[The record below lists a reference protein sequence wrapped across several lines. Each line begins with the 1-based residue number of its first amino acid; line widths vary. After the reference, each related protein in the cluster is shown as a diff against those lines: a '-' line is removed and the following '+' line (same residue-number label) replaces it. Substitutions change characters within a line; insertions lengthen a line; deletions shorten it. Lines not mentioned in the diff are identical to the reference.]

1 MYNNTKM
8 YKGGAPYND
17 RTVQLFRYGGLLT
30 PLVLVFYGALVRS
43 SFIYS
48 AHYSS
53 DLIFTLISVL
63 ALILGVTQF
72 LLPAT
77 HKHRQVV
84 YVSGYH
90 LLAMTYL
97 LLVSG
102 LTMPIV
108 VFWILLFIIANR
120 YFGLT
125 GLRYSMLA
133 FATTMT
139 LDMVLAIN
147 SGISTSSLFEDLI
160 TFIAVMTTGLAVVM
174 IGRTHL
180 HDQAAITRS
189 HASASLERDRI
200 LTIVNNLADAIL
212 STDKKGIIRMYN
224 AASLN
229 LLDTNDSLNGRHI
242 DEVLPLLDQ
251 NNEKVPLYTA
261 LVESRSVIARED
273 LHFALDEDE
282 DIRLSLTYSPIRSS
296 YNKNGAAHD
305 GYIIILRDITKA
317 KSLEEER
324 DEFISVVSHEL
335 RTPIT
340 IAEGTIS
347 NAQLM
352 MKRPDIAPDV
362 LQSAMKTAHDQVI
375 YLAKMVN
382 DLSTLS
388 RAERGVADSTETID
402 VKEMVNKLFNEYH
415 PEAEAKGLHL
425 DLDTGSR
432 LGSVVASR
440 LYLEE
445 LLQNFITNA
454 IKYTREGSITFRV
467 HAKDGHVTFAVQ
479 DTGIGISRTD
489 QKKIFQKF
497 YRSEDYRTR
506 ETGGTGLGLYVAAK
520 LAKKIGCRIEL
531 ASRLNHGATFSFDLP
546 LVKTEK

>member
-8 YKGGAPYND
+8 YKGGSAYND
-17 RTVQLFRYGGLLT
+17 RAMQLFRYGGLVA
-30 PLVLVFYGALVRS
+30 PLILVFYGMLVRG

-48 AHYSS
+48 THYSS
-53 DLIFTLISVL
+53 DLVFILISIL
-63 ALILGVTQF
+63 ALVLGTTQF
-72 LLPAT
+72 LFPAT
-77 HKHRQVV
+77 HKHRQLV
-84 YVSGYH
+84 YIGGYH
-90 LLAMTYL
+90 LLAMAYIL
-97 LLVSG
+97 LISG

-120 YFGLT
+120 YFDLA

-133 FATTMT
+133 FAVTMT
-139 LDMVLAIN
+139 LDMVLAVN
-147 SGISTSSLFEDLI
+147 SNISTSTLFEDLI
-160 TFIAVMTTGLAVVM
+160 TFVAVIITGLAVVM
-174 IGRTHL
+174 IGRSHL
-180 HDQAAITRS
+180 HDQAAISKS
-189 HASASLERDRI
+189 HATASLERDRI

-212 STDKKGIIRMYN
+212 STDQRGVIRMYN

-251 NNEKVPLYTA
+251 NNEKVALYSA
-261 LVESRSVIARED
+261 LTDSRSVIARED
-273 LHFALDEDE
+273 LHFVLDGDE

-296 YNKNGAAHD
+296 YSKKGVAHD

-352 MKRPDIAPDV
+352 MARPDIAPDV
-362 LQSAMKTAHDQVI
+362 LQTAMKTAHDQVI

-388 RAERGVADSTETID
+388 RAERGVADDTETID
-402 VKEMVNKLFNEYH
+402 VKDMVNKLFNEYH

-425 DLDTGSR
+425 NLDIGSQ

-454 IKYTREGSITFRV
+454 IKYTREGTVTFRV

-479 DTGIGISRTD
+479 DSGIGISRSD

-520 LAKKIGCRIEL
+520 LAKKIGCKIEL
-531 ASRLNHGATFSFDLP
+531 ESRLNHGSNFHFDLP
-546 LVKTEK
+546 IVES

>member
-1 MYNNTKM
+1 M
-8 YKGGAPYND
+8 YKGGAAYND
-17 RTVQLFRYGGLLT
+17 RAQQLFRYGGLLA
-30 PLVLVFYGALVRS
+30 PLILVVYGFFVQGSL
-43 SFIYS
+43 IYS
-48 AHYSS
+48 THYSS
-53 DLIFTLISVL
+53 DVIFTLISIL
-63 ALILGVTQF
+63 ALILGVMQF
-72 LLPAT
+72 LFPAR
-77 HKHRQVV
+77 HKHRQAV
-84 YVSGYH
+84 YISSYH
-90 LLAMTYL
+90 LMVMAYL
-97 LLVSG
+97 LFVSG

-120 YFGLT
+120 SFDLP
-125 GLRYSMLA
+125 GLRYSILA
-133 FATTMT
+133 FAVTMT

-147 SGISTSSLFEDLI
+147 AGISTSALFEDLI
-160 TFIAVMTTGLAVVM
+160 TFAAVITTGLAVVM
-174 IGRTHL
+174 LGRTHL
-180 HDQAAITRS
+180 HDQAALSKS
-189 HASASLERDRI
+189 HATASLERDRI

-212 STDKKGIIRMYN
+212 STDQKGIIRMYN

-242 DEVLPLLDQ
+242 DEVLHLLDQ
-251 NNEKVPLYTA
+251 DNEAVPLYRA
-261 LVESRSVIARED
+261 LIESRSVIARED
-273 LHFALDEDE
+273 LHFVLDQEE
-282 DIRLSLTYSPIRSS
+282 DIRLALTYSPIRSS
-296 YNKNGAAHD
+296 YSKNGAAHD

-352 MKRPDIAPDV
+352 MSRSDIAPDV
-362 LQSAMKTAHDQVI
+362 LQTSMKTAHDQVI

-388 RAERGVADSTETID
+388 RAERGVADSTEIID

-425 DLDTGSR
+425 NLDIGSK
-432 LGSVVASR
+432 LGMVNASR

-454 IKYTREGSITFRV
+454 IKYTREGSVTFRV
-467 HAKDGHVTFAVQ
+467 HAKDSQVTFAVQ

-520 LAKKIGCRIEL
+520 LAKKIGCKIEL
-531 ASRLNHGATFSFDLP
+531 ESRLNHGSTFHFTLP
-546 LVKTEK
+546 LTKD